1 MKVIMFLVVWVL
13 LVILFFVLATAHAAP
28 IILEA
33 ENGERFQI
41 EDIHGVDNRW
51 RGGDS
56 PFAAATV
63 TDENGRSE
71 TLVFTCDG
79 YYADA
84 RGTNYLYIPPR
95 SVLARV
101 SKIACREIGR

>member
-1 MKVIMFLVVWVL
+1 VLKICRIL
-13 LVILFFVLATAHAAP
+13 LVLIAVSTVAVAHASP

-56 PFAAATV
+56 PFAAATA

-84 RGTNYLYIPPR
+84 RGTDYLHIPPR

-101 SKIACREIGR
+101 SQIACRKIGR